1 MTFPALV
8 ERMNNVSSCSAG
20 PATLP
25 YSLSANIVNSD
36 NIPLLTNKQ
45 SSPAITAPS
54 SDELLVPH
62 SSSAEQINALPILHL
77 FPTGGS

>member
-1 MTFPALV
+1 M
-8 ERMNNVSSCSAG
+8 
-20 PATLP
+20 
-25 YSLSANIVNSD
+25 SANIVNSD

-77 FPTGGS
+77 FPSGGS